1 MPLSTQTIGTQT
13 QTFEHQVDAR
23 WLMAYAAS
31 LSDLNPYYMNT
42 KNVYQADV
50 VAKIKEGI
58 EGARP
63 PGQTA

>member
-1 MPLSTQTIGTQT
+1 
-13 QTFEHQVDAR
+13 
-23 WLMAYAAS
+23 
-31 LSDLNPYYMNT
+31 MNT

>member
-1 MPLSTQTIGTQT
+1 MEEKAL
-13 QTFEHQVDAR
+13 EKAE
-23 WLMAYAAS
+23 
-31 LSDLNPYYMNT
+31 DLATLGHPYYMNT